1 MHSTVSIKNI
11 CCIFALTLLC
21 GLLAFGQGIGGKAG
35 IGGQA
40 GIGGGLPAWTFSQVA
55 CSTQT
60 GCPAAAMAC
69 TSSPCVATFSSALSA
84 GDSIIIN
91 EGDTGAT
98 VTGVTVGS
106 DTVVGP
112 VSNCTVTDA
121 NIGVTAHCWY
131 VLSAAGG
138 ETSVSVAATFSG
150 GFIAYVATVAHKSGT
165 PTFDVANSIDITT
178 NCTSCVGAALTL
190 TGGSDFISRFG
201 IEENGGTTA
210 ISGGYTL
217 ANPLTTDFDRLTAYL
232 VNATSGAAPTWTVS
246 VTGHFIDSAMAI
258 Q

>member
-1 MHSTVSIKNI
+1 MTKWITY
-11 CCIFALTLLC
+11 IFIFSLFTTFFTYA
-21 GLLAFGQGIGGKAG
+21 QGIGGKAG

-84 GDSIIIN
+84 GDSIIIS
-91 EGDTGAT
+91 EGDQGAT

-121 NIGVTAHCWY
+121 NVGITAHCWY

-138 ETSVSVAATFSG
+138 ETSVSVAATFTG
-150 GFIAYVATVAHKSGT
+150 GFLAYIATVAHKSGT

-217 ANPLTTDFDRLTAYL
+217 ANPLTTDLDRLTAYL
-232 VNATSGAAPTWTVS
+232 VNASSGSAPTWTVS
-246 VTGHFIDSAMAI
+246 ATGHFIDSAMAI
-258 Q
+258 K